1 MIHIATFGK
10 YISQLGSSTQ
20 VSFHIIIDDKF
31 LVNILNESWDIL
43 KKIIIV
49 VITSKSLLHTCIFA
63 LRGALKLL

>member
-43 KKIIIV
+43 KKIIIEL
-49 VITSKSLLHTCIFA
+49 IASEFLLHTCIFA
-63 LRGALKLL
+63 SRGALKLL